1 MKESAATTIQNWWRL
16 MCEFRCY
23 RCGDLYKGNY
33 MCDKCYW
40 ATYNS
45 ESILGAFEKK
55 VIAEP
60 TK

>member
-1 MKESAATTIQNWWRL
+1 